1 MRAQARAMNFPRPSI
16 LILAAGASS
25 RMRGADKM
33 LEIVD
38 GVPQIRRITKAALA
52 TGCPVTVT
60 LPPDRPARAAALAG
74 LAATQVNVAN
84 ASAGMAASIHAGL
97 EALPPEGAV
106 LIVLAD
112 LPELTAADLG
122 TILAAQAATPDL
134 IIRAC
139 SASGVPGHPV
149 GFPPWARPDLA
160 ALTGDAGARDL
171 LARHASRSR
180 CVALPGSHAV
190 TDLDTPEAW
199 AAWRARRGR
208 GD

>member
-16 LILAAGASS
+16 LILAAGAST

-33 LEIVD
+33 LEMVD
-38 GVPQIRRITKAALA
+38 GVAQIRRITKAALA

-74 LAATQVNVAN
+74 LAARRVIVAD
-84 ASAGMAASIHAGL
+84 ARAGMAASIRAGL
-97 EALPPEGAV
+97 TAQPPDAAV
-106 LIVLAD
+106 LVVLAD
-112 LPELTAADLG
+112 LPELTETDLR
-122 TILAAQAATPDL
+122 TMLAAQAASPDM
-134 IIRAC
+134 IVRAC

-171 LARHASRSR
+171 LTRHAARSR

-199 AAWRARRGR
+199 ATWRADHGGR
-208 GD
+208 D